1 MSLRVKALNH
11 TEIRTM
17 LVVTGRKTE
26 DYALRSEYDAIL
38 KALQELPYGSD
49 ERNAYV
55 AEKQGSTRAYTEVRI
70 VFVFARCSF

>member
-1 MSLRVKALNH
+1 MKALNH

-26 DYALRSEYDAIL
+26 DYALRSEYDSIL
-38 KALQELPYGSD
+38 RALQELPYGSG

-55 AEKQGSTRAYTEVRI
+55 AEKQESTRALTEVSI
-70 VFVFARCSF
+70 VSVFARCGF